1 MYSKDELKNLKLEFW
16 ESFAAF
22 CEVQPY
28 LRGRKKIWTLYDT
41 KVKGV
46 ELKFDATR
54 EGAFVILEV
63 NHRGE
68 EARLEMF
75 ERLTWYK
82 DTLETDFPEG
92 LTWDI
97 CFVRDTGK
105 QVADLTFYMNDTGH
119 ASGENTRKEG
129 ERKCPYRGNS
139 FYDQSRGQRC
149 AQRESSVNRQI
160 REVQDLVGD
169 VNAQGHDRV
178 DQPFLKDS

>member
-1 MYSKDELKNLKLEFW
+1 MRYSKDELKNLKLEFW

-105 QVADLTFYMNDTGH
+105 QVARIYTSKSGIDFHRRQDWGEFFSFM
-119 ASGENTRKEG
+119 ASQMYLL
-129 ERKCPYRGNS
+129 ERNFMSIAEYL
-139 FYDQSRGQRC
+139 
-149 AQRESSVNRQI
+149 RE
-160 REVQDLVGD
+160 
-169 VNAQGHDRV
+169 
-178 DQPFLKDS
+178 

>member
-28 LRGRKKIWTLYDT
+28 LRGRKKTWVLYDT

-54 EGAFVILEV
+54 QRAFVILEV

-105 QVADLTFYMNDTGH
+105 QVARIYTSKSGIDFHRRQDWGEFFSFM
-119 ASGENTRKEG
+119 ASQMYLL
-129 ERKCPYRGNS
+129 ERNFMSIAEYL
-139 FYDQSRGQRC
+139 
-149 AQRESSVNRQI
+149 RE
-160 REVQDLVGD
+160 
-169 VNAQGHDRV
+169 
-178 DQPFLKDS
+178 

>member
-28 LRGRKKIWTLYDT
+28 LRGRKKTWVLYDT

-63 NHRGE
+63 NHRSE

-82 DTLETDFPEG
+82 DTLEMDFPEG

-105 QVADLTFYMNDTGH
+105 QVARINTAKSGIDFHRRQDWGEFFSFM
-119 ASGENTRKEG
+119 ASQMYLL
-129 ERKCPYRGNS
+129 ERNFMSIAEYL
-139 FYDQSRGQRC
+139 
-149 AQRESSVNRQI
+149 RE
-160 REVQDLVGD
+160 
-169 VNAQGHDRV
+169 
-178 DQPFLKDS
+178 

>member
-1 MYSKDELKNLKLEFW
+1 MYKRQLKNLKLEFW

-105 QVADLTFYMNDTGH
+105 QVARIYTSKSGIDFHRRQDWGEFFSFM
-119 ASGENTRKEG
+119 ASQMYLL
-129 ERKCPYRGNS
+129 ERNFMSIAEYL
-139 FYDQSRGQRC
+139 
-149 AQRESSVNRQI
+149 RE
-160 REVQDLVGD
+160 
-169 VNAQGHDRV
+169 
-178 DQPFLKDS
+178 

>member
-16 ESFAAF
+16 ESFAAY
-22 CEVQPY
+22 CDVQPY

-54 EGAFVILEV
+54 TEASVILEV
-63 NHRGE
+63 NHRQE
-68 EARLEMF
+68 DPRLEMF

-92 LTWDI
+92 LIWDI

-105 QVADLTFYMNDTGH
+105 EVARIYLSKIGIDYHRREHWGDFFAFM
-119 ASGENTRKEG
+119 ASQMYLL
-129 ERKCPYRGNS
+129 ERNFMSIAEYL
-139 FYDQSRGQRC
+139 
-149 AQRESSVNRQI
+149 RE
-160 REVQDLVGD
+160 
-169 VNAQGHDRV
+169 
-178 DQPFLKDS
+178 

>member
-75 ERLTWYK
+75 ERLTWDK

-105 QVADLTFYMNDTGH
+105 QVARIYTSKSGIDFHRRQDWGEFFSFM
-119 ASGENTRKEG
+119 ASQMYLL
-129 ERKCPYRGNS
+129 ERNFMSIAEYL
-139 FYDQSRGQRC
+139 
-149 AQRESSVNRQI
+149 RE
-160 REVQDLVGD
+160 
-169 VNAQGHDRV
+169 
-178 DQPFLKDS
+178 

>member
-28 LRGRKKIWTLYDT
+28 LRGRKKTWVLYDT

-63 NHRGE
+63 NHRSE

-82 DTLETDFPEG
+82 DTLEMDFPEG

-105 QVADLTFYMNDTGH
+105 QVARIYTAKSGIDLKGIFWVLLALGIILLL
-119 ASGENTRKEG
+119 GCRLI
-129 ERKCPYRGNS
+129 
-139 FYDQSRGQRC
+139 
-149 AQRESSVNRQI
+149 RQI
-160 REVQDLVGD
+160 PPTGKQHARQ
-169 VNAQGHDRV
+169 
-178 DQPFLKDS
+178 

>member
-28 LRGRKKIWTLYDT
+28 LRGRKKTWVLYDT

-63 NHRGE
+63 NHRSE

-82 DTLETDFPEG
+82 DTLEM
-92 LTWDI
+92 
-97 CFVRDTGK
+97 
-105 QVADLTFYMNDTGH
+105 DLGH
-119 ASGENTRKEG
+119 LFRARYRKAG
-129 ERKCPYRGNS
+129 GPYLYS
-139 FYDQSRGQRC
+139 
-149 AQRESSVNRQI
+149 QI
-160 REVQDLVGD
+160 RD
-169 VNAQGHDRV
+169 
-178 DQPFLKDS
+178 

>member
-105 QVADLTFYMNDTGH
+105 QVARIYTSKSGIDIHRRQDWGEFFSFM
-119 ASGENTRKEG
+119 ASQMYLL
-129 ERKCPYRGNS
+129 ERNFMSIAEYL
-139 FYDQSRGQRC
+139 
-149 AQRESSVNRQI
+149 RE
-160 REVQDLVGD
+160 
-169 VNAQGHDRV
+169 
-178 DQPFLKDS
+178 

>member
-1 MYSKDELKNLKLEFW
+1 MYSKYELKNLKLEFW

-105 QVADLTFYMNDTGH
+105 QVARIYTSKSGIDFHRRQDWGEFFSFM
-119 ASGENTRKEG
+119 ASQMYLL
-129 ERKCPYRGNS
+129 ERNFMSIAEYL
-139 FYDQSRGQRC
+139 
-149 AQRESSVNRQI
+149 RE
-160 REVQDLVGD
+160 
-169 VNAQGHDRV
+169 
-178 DQPFLKDS
+178 

>member
-1 MYSKDELKNLKLEFW
+1 MYSKDELKTLKLEFW

-105 QVADLTFYMNDTGH
+105 QVARIYTSKSGIDFHRRQDWGEFFSFM
-119 ASGENTRKEG
+119 ASQMYLL
-129 ERKCPYRGNS
+129 ERNFMSIAEYL
-139 FYDQSRGQRC
+139 
-149 AQRESSVNRQI
+149 RE
-160 REVQDLVGD
+160 
-169 VNAQGHDRV
+169 
-178 DQPFLKDS
+178 

>member
-105 QVADLTFYMNDTGH
+105 QVARIYTSKSGIDFHRRQDWGEFFSFM
-119 ASGENTRKEG
+119 ASQTYLL
-129 ERKCPYRGNS
+129 ERNFMSIAEYL
-139 FYDQSRGQRC
+139 
-149 AQRESSVNRQI
+149 RE
-160 REVQDLVGD
+160 
-169 VNAQGHDRV
+169 
-178 DQPFLKDS
+178 

>member
-28 LRGRKKIWTLYDT
+28 LRGRKKTWVLYDT

-54 EGAFVILEV
+54 DGAFVILEV
-63 NHRGE
+63 NHKGE

-82 DTLETDFPEG
+82 ETLEKDFPEG

-105 QVADLTFYMNDTGH
+105 QVARIYTSKSGIDFHRRQDWGEFFSFM
-119 ASGENTRKEG
+119 ASQMYLL
-129 ERKCPYRGNS
+129 ERNFMSIAEYL
-139 FYDQSRGQRC
+139 
-149 AQRESSVNRQI
+149 RE
-160 REVQDLVGD
+160 
-169 VNAQGHDRV
+169 
-178 DQPFLKDS
+178 

>member
-54 EGAFVILEV
+54 EGAFVILEE

-105 QVADLTFYMNDTGH
+105 QVARIYTSKSGIDFHRRQDWGEFFSFM
-119 ASGENTRKEG
+119 ASQMYLL
-129 ERKCPYRGNS
+129 ERNFMSIAEYL
-139 FYDQSRGQRC
+139 
-149 AQRESSVNRQI
+149 RE
-160 REVQDLVGD
+160 
-169 VNAQGHDRV
+169 
-178 DQPFLKDS
+178 

>member
-28 LRGRKKIWTLYDT
+28 LRGRKKTWVLYDT

-63 NHRGE
+63 NHKGE

-82 DTLETDFPEG
+82 ETLEKDFPEG

-105 QVADLTFYMNDTGH
+105 QVARIYTSKSGIDFHRRQDWGEFFSFM
-119 ASGENTRKEG
+119 ASQMYLL
-129 ERKCPYRGNS
+129 ERNFMSIAEYL
-139 FYDQSRGQRC
+139 
-149 AQRESSVNRQI
+149 RE
-160 REVQDLVGD
+160 
-169 VNAQGHDRV
+169 
-178 DQPFLKDS
+178 

>member
-28 LRGRKKIWTLYDT
+28 LRGRKKTWVLYDT

-63 NHRGE
+63 NHRSE

-82 DTLETDFPEG
+82 DTLEMDFPEG

-105 QVADLTFYMNDTGH
+105 QVARIYTAKSEIDFHRRQDWGEFFSFM
-119 ASGENTRKEG
+119 ASQMYLL
-129 ERKCPYRGNS
+129 ERNFMSIAEYL
-139 FYDQSRGQRC
+139 
-149 AQRESSVNRQI
+149 RE
-160 REVQDLVGD
+160 
-169 VNAQGHDRV
+169 
-178 DQPFLKDS
+178 

>member
-41 KVKGV
+41 KLKGV
-46 ELKFDATR
+46 ELKYDAQR

-105 QVADLTFYMNDTGH
+105 QVARIYTSKSGIDFHRRQDWGEFFSFM
-119 ASGENTRKEG
+119 ASQMYLL
-129 ERKCPYRGNS
+129 ERNFMSIAEYL
-139 FYDQSRGQRC
+139 
-149 AQRESSVNRQI
+149 RE
-160 REVQDLVGD
+160 
-169 VNAQGHDRV
+169 
-178 DQPFLKDS
+178 

>member
-105 QVADLTFYMNDTGH
+105 QVARIYTSK
-119 ASGENTRKEG
+119 SGIDFHRRRIG
-129 ERKCPYRGNS
+129 ESFSPLWQVKCICWNGTSCP
-139 FYDQSRGQRC
+139 
-149 AQRESSVNRQI
+149 
-160 REVQDLVGD
+160 
-169 VNAQGHDRV
+169 
-178 DQPFLKDS
+178 

>member
-16 ESFAAF
+16 ESFASF

-28 LRGRKKIWTLYDT
+28 LRGRKKMWTLYDT

-54 EGAFVILEV
+54 DGAFVILEV

-82 DTLETDFPEG
+82 DTLEMDFPEG
-92 LTWDI
+92 LIWDI

-105 QVADLTFYMNDTGH
+105 QVARIYTSKSGIDFHRRQAWGEFFSFM
-119 ASGENTRKEG
+119 ASQMYLL
-129 ERKCPYRGNS
+129 ERNFMSIAEYL
-139 FYDQSRGQRC
+139 
-149 AQRESSVNRQI
+149 RE
-160 REVQDLVGD
+160 
-169 VNAQGHDRV
+169 
-178 DQPFLKDS
+178 

>member
-16 ESFAAF
+16 ESFAAY
-22 CEVQPY
+22 CDVQPY

-54 EGAFVILEV
+54 TEASVILEV
-63 NHRGE
+63 NHRQE
-68 EARLEMF
+68 DPRLEMF

-92 LTWDI
+92 LIWDI

-105 QVADLTFYMNDTGH
+105 EVARIYLSKTGIDYH
-119 ASGENTRKEG
+119 RREHWGDFFAFMASQMYLL
-129 ERKCPYRGNS
+129 ERNFMSIAEYL
-139 FYDQSRGQRC
+139 
-149 AQRESSVNRQI
+149 RE
-160 REVQDLVGD
+160 
-169 VNAQGHDRV
+169 
-178 DQPFLKDS
+178 

>member
-105 QVADLTFYMNDTGH
+105 QVARIYTSKSGIDFHRCQDWGEFFSFM
-119 ASGENTRKEG
+119 ASQMYLL
-129 ERKCPYRGNS
+129 ERNFMSIAEYL
-139 FYDQSRGQRC
+139 
-149 AQRESSVNRQI
+149 RE
-160 REVQDLVGD
+160 
-169 VNAQGHDRV
+169 
-178 DQPFLKDS
+178 

>member
-28 LRGRKKIWTLYDT
+28 LRGRKKTWVLYDT

-97 CFVRDTGK
+97 CFVRDTGN
-105 QVADLTFYMNDTGH
+105 QVARIYTSKSGIDFHRRQDWGEFFSFM
-119 ASGENTRKEG
+119 ASQMYLL
-129 ERKCPYRGNS
+129 ERNFMSIAEYL
-139 FYDQSRGQRC
+139 
-149 AQRESSVNRQI
+149 RE
-160 REVQDLVGD
+160 
-169 VNAQGHDRV
+169 
-178 DQPFLKDS
+178 